1 MNIPLELAI
10 SNFQMYSREIVLSR
24 FDKTFNTGFLE
35 HCLSQVFQTLL
46 GLTLLGV
53 HRFVVGLMAVALFK
67 GHRCV
72 CFALEWELSE
82 HSFSS
87 CFVVGWFVVVVCG
100 VFFLG
105 GGGLQTLFCTN
116 CHGSWM
122 CVTAYW
128 NVFGSDRCTCT
139 DLTVWV
145 QTSVRCLC
153 STLHTFIYFF
163 CFFSVVY
170 LWTWCLLYVL

>member
-72 CFALEWELSE
+72 CFALE
-82 HSFSS
+82 
-87 CFVVGWFVVVVCG
+87 
-100 VFFLG
+100 
-105 GGGLQTLFCTN
+105 
-116 CHGSWM
+116 
-122 CVTAYW
+122 
-128 NVFGSDRCTCT
+128 
-139 DLTVWV
+139 
-145 QTSVRCLC
+145 
-153 STLHTFIYFF
+153 
-163 CFFSVVY
+163 
-170 LWTWCLLYVL
+170 